1 MIVIYKTLTETEIRR
16 DARSAVRKINKWFKQ
31 NPQRTDCK
39 TEGWYGQMFMVRR
52 DSVSKDVHAAAE
64 TAIKRK

>member
-1 MIVIYKTLTETEIRR
+1 MILIYKTIPETEIRR

-39 TEGWYGQMFMVRR
+39 TEVWYGKMVAVRR
-52 DSVSKDVHAAAE
+52 DSVSKDIWDAAE
-64 TAIKRK
+64 AAIKGK